1 MFVGPARDGSL
12 LEVGIVEAEDFDGLF
27 VIHAMPAR
35 TKYLR

>member
-1 MFVGPARDGSL
+1 MFIGPASDCGR
-12 LEVGIVEAEDFDGLF
+12 LEVGLVEAEDFDGLF